1 MRELLLRLIRI
12 YQKYISPMK
21 RSRCPYSPTC
31 SAYGYE
37 AISRHGA
44 LVGGLLAAYRVLRC
58 NPCSHGGIDPVPRDR
73 EEIRRRYKLI
83 SFPKKNNKG

>member
-58 NPCSHGGIDPVPRDR
+58 NPFSHGGTDTVPRDR
-73 EEIRRRYKLI
+73 EAIRRRYKLI

>member
-58 NPCSHGGIDPVPRDR
+58 NPFSHGGIDPVPQDR